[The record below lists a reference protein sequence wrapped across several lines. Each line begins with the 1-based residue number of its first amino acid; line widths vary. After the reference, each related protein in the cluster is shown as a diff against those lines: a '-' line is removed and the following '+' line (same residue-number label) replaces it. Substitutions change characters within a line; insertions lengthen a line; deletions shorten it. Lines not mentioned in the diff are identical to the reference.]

1 MRVLSPRDPG
11 RSASARYELSP
22 PRRRAT
28 VEPMLPA
35 LIRGVAFLS
44 VLAMPFVAALLM
56 R

>member
-1 MRVLSPRDPG
+1 MRVLSLRDPAP
-11 RSASARYELSP
+11 SASARHEFSP
-22 PRRRAT
+22 RRRRAT